1 MSSILDYLENY
12 KDLKV
17 KDVHWNNMDNLLCAI
32 LVYVPLEGFVKSS
45 LENFYMSAQKVKP
58 IEEEMGEM
66 ARTAYA
72 ALDIIRGSERY
83 KNLKIANFINK
94 KTEETQFGACTFRV
108 SGKTIVSFK
117 GTDSSIIGWIENFRV
132 TYSYPTFTHKEAIAY
147 LKSNANKITDTEV
160 YVVGHSKGGNLALV
174 SAMEAPTAIF
184 KKIKSVYNFDG
195 PGLRK
200 EQYESVA
207 YKNVS
212 QKLINVLPTGSVV
225 GVLLYNDN
233 YNVVETDALAFS
245 QHYPVN
251 WNIFG
256 EFFVGGII
264 SSISTQLHE
273 NTTIGFENLDS
284 QKTQAAFE
292 TVFQNIE
299 KAYSSKFN
307 FTFDELLKLYK
318 SIKNLDPE
326 ISQSIENVLFSVIK
340 FGATK

>member
-1 MSSILDYLENY
+1 MIGSSTPTFSASVSMAD
-12 KDLKV
+12 
-17 KDVHWNNMDNLLCAI
+17 DVVI
-32 LVYVPLEGFVKSS
+32 
-45 LENFYMSAQKVKP
+45 
-58 IEEEMGEM
+58 
-66 ARTAYA
+66 T
-72 ALDIIRGSERY
+72 SETEVGRY
-83 KNLKIANFINK
+83 KIN
-94 KTEETQFGACTFRV
+94 
-108 SGKTIVSFK
+108 
-117 GTDSSIIGWIENFRV
+117 IE
-132 TYSYPTFTHKEAIAY
+132 
-147 LKSNANKITDTEV
+147 
-160 YVVGHSKGGNLALV
+160 
-174 SAMEAPTAIF
+174 
-184 KKIKSVYNFDG
+184 
-195 PGLRK
+195 
-200 EQYESVA
+200 
-207 YKNVS
+207 
-212 QKLINVLPTGSVV
+212 LID
-225 GVLLYNDN
+225 NDN